1 MAGRSATRYSGWRA
15 ALDPARTRRA
25 SVAVSVWSIAA
36 ALGIGCLL
44 VGVVVYDP
52 GAFDRIQDHA
62 PLQPSMLDRARAE
75 APHDIDGGIA
85 ALAARLERAP
95 EDVDGWALLA
105 RSYTMIGDQAGAA
118 DASLRVAALRARDPG
133 QLARTA
139 ELRISEANGIVEPD
153 ARRLVEATLAMDPTD
168 PRARFFRGLA
178 QAQADQPRQALATWL
193 RLEAD
198 SAPDASWLDG
208 LRAMIDRVVDEAEI
222 DAATL
227 AQLRAAAAAEPPP

>member
-25 SVAVSVWSIAA
+25 SVAVSVWSIAS

-105 RSYTMIGDQAGAA
+105 RSYTLTRHQ
-118 DASLRVAALRARDPG
+118 
-133 QLARTA
+133 
-139 ELRISEANGIVEPD
+139 
-153 ARRLVEATLAMDPTD
+153 
-168 PRARFFRGLA
+168 
-178 QAQADQPRQALATWL
+178 
-193 RLEAD
+193 
-198 SAPDASWLDG
+198 
-208 LRAMIDRVVDEAEI
+208 
-222 DAATL
+222 
-227 AQLRAAAAAEPPP
+227 PPPPHPS